1 MIRHRPAVV
10 AELLSGSLK
19 VELPD
24 WRQVR
29 TDTAELTDLT
39 PVQYRADA
47 VTVFADTRGATVFAV
62 VNEIQLRRDPRKRR
76 TWPHYLTSLHARLG
90 CPTMLLVM
98 CTDMATARWCAAPI
112 EIGHPGWVLRPLV
125 VGPDTIPMIT
135 DVTEARRTP
144 ELAVLSAIAHGRG
157 PEEEPVFQAMLTA
170 LQTVDQDHFELY
182 TDIVLTAL
190 PEAARHCLEALMDV
204 ATYEFQSDYFRRRLS
219 RSMAEG
225 MAEGMA
231 KGMAEGMAE
240 GRAAGR
246 VEGEARALLAVLS
259 ARGIPVPDHARERIT
274 RCTDAD
280 QLEIWVR
287 RAATADSV
295 SDLFDA

>member
-1 MIRHRPAVV
+1 
-10 AELLSGSLK
+10 
-19 VELPD
+19 
-24 WRQVR
+24 
-29 TDTAELTDLT
+29 
-39 PVQYRADA
+39 
-47 VTVFADTRGATVFAV
+47 
-62 VNEIQLRRDPRKRR
+62 
-76 TWPHYLTSLHARLG
+76 LHARLG

-182 TDIVLTAL
+182 PDIVLTAL
-190 PEAARHCLEALMDV
+190 PEAARHCLEALMEV
-204 ATYEFQSDYFRRRLS
+204 ATYEFQSDHFRRRLS

-231 KGMAEGMAE
+231 KGMAEGRTEGRAE

-259 ARGIPVPDHARERIT
+259 ARGDPGPRPRAGAHHPLHRRRPTGDLGAARCHR
-274 RCTDAD
+274 RLG
-280 QLEIWVR
+280 QRPVR
-287 RAATADSV
+287 RLTTRSQLTSDS
-295 SDLFDA
+295 LTGGE